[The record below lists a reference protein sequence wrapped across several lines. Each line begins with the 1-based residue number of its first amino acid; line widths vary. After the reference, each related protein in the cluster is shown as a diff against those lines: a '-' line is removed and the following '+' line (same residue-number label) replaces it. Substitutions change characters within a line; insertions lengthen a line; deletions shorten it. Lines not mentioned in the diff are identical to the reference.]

1 MTCLSQSHI
10 YLPCWGQVSN
20 LCTELTSQVVKLAS
34 SFWGSPDPARG
45 EPGLQ
50 GATTQPNTCVYAGYL
65 NSCPHILSLS
75 HPLSHKVFFS
85 KVPSTLFQDLYI
97 ATIWGWDEPKGTFSA
112 EYMHIE
118 REAPSFTCGHLSTS
132 DTQDQT
138 RPFSKQPMIM
148 LPLFCWVWRLLYC
161 TAARLTQKEEQEEV
175 CLQPYLRMPGEE
187 KPTLDGP
194 FNHSGLSVQINSSAD
209 SPPKTNWA
217 PQQPGP

>member
-1 MTCLSQSHI
+1 
-10 YLPCWGQVSN
+10 
-20 LCTELTSQVVKLAS
+20 
-34 SFWGSPDPARG
+34 
-45 EPGLQ
+45 
-50 GATTQPNTCVYAGYL
+50 
-65 NSCPHILSLS
+65 
-75 HPLSHKVFFS
+75 
-85 KVPSTLFQDLYI
+85 
-97 ATIWGWDEPKGTFSA
+97 
-112 EYMHIE
+112 MHIE

-148 LPLFCWVWRLLYC
+148 LPLFCWVWRLLYR

-209 SPPKTNWA
+209 SPPQNQLGPSAAWSTA
-217 PQQPGP
+217 PESYRHRQDGQLVMFYPRSEQKHHSLPALPETFLSLSYLAIYASNTYTITCRLLCMNPLGPPLLVLMLQFASQMSPKNPHLQRL

>member
-1 MTCLSQSHI
+1 MNRRELSQRSTCTSRGRH
-10 YLPCWGQVSN
+10 PVSP
-20 LCTELTSQVVKLAS
+20 VVI
-34 SFWGSPDPARG
+34 F
-45 EPGLQ
+45 
-50 GATTQPNTCVYAGYL
+50 QP
-65 NSCPHILSLS
+65 P
-75 HPLSHKVFFS
+75 
-85 KVPSTLFQDLYI
+85 
-97 ATIWGWDEPKGTFSA
+97 
-112 EYMHIE
+112 
-118 REAPSFTCGHLSTS
+118 

-148 LPLFCWVWRLLYC
+148 LPLFCWVWRLLYR

-217 PQQPGP
+217 PQQPGPQLLKAIDTGKMISW